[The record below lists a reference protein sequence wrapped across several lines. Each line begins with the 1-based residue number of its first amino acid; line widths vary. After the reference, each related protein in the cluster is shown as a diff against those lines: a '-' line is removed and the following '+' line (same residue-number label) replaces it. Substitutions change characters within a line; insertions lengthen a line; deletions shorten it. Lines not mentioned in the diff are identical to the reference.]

1 MKITDIPVD
10 GYEKVVHATDPASGL
25 NAFIAVHDTT
35 LGPALGGIRMQ
46 PYDSDEACMTDAIR
60 LAKGMTYK
68 AAIAE
73 TGQGGGKA
81 VINHDPNAKTEELF
95 LAMGEFVESLSGL
108 YVAAEDMNMTVANL
122 ETVARK
128 TKHVSG
134 LAIEKGFSG
143 NPSPMT
149 ARGCL
154 IGLKATAKELFGD
167 DSLRDRTIAIQGIG
181 AVGAALA
188 KHCIEAGATVA
199 VSDID
204 QEKVDAFSSETGV
217 IALDNPDAALTCSCD
232 FLSPCARGG
241 LLNDESIPN
250 LQCKA
255 IGGAAN
261 NQLLTDEDGQRLS
274 DRGILYAPD
283 YVINA
288 GGVINLAGEFQP
300 RGYNEAAA
308 RDRCQSIARALE
320 EIFQIARDQ
329 SITTAQ
335 AADHLAEKRIAAGAS
350 HQDNR

>member
-1 MKITDIPVD
+1 MNITEIPVE

-35 LGPALGGIRMQ
+35 LGPALGGIRLQ
-46 PYDSDEACMTDAIR
+46 PYDSHEACMTDAVR

-73 TGQGGGKA
+73 TGQGGGKG
-81 VINHDPNAKTEELF
+81 VINHDPSEKTDELF
-95 LAMGEFVESLSGL
+95 LAMGEFVESLGGL
-108 YVAAEDMNMTVANL
+108 YIAAEDMNMTVANL
-122 ETVARK
+122 ETIAQK
-128 TKHVSG
+128 TKWVSG
-134 LAIEKGFSG
+134 LAVDQGSSG

-149 ARGCL
+149 ALGCL

-167 DSLRDRTIAIQGIG
+167 ESLQDRTIAIQGIG
-181 AVGAALA
+181 AVGGALA
-188 KHCIEAGATVA
+188 KHCIEVGATV
-199 VSDID
+199 SICDID
-204 QEKVDAFSSETGV
+204 QEKVIAFASETGA
-217 IALDNPDAALTCSCD
+217 IPLEGPDAALTYPCD

-241 LLNDESIPN
+241 LLNADSIAS

-261 NQLLTDEDGQRLS
+261 NQLLSDEDGQRLS

-288 GGVINLAGEFQP
+288 GGIINLAGEFQP
-300 RGYNEAAA
+300 GGYSESVA

-320 EIFQIARDQ
+320 EIFQIAKDE
-329 SITTAQ
+329 SISTAQ
-335 AADHLAEKRIAAGAS
+335 AADHLAEKRISDGADS
-350 HQDNR
+350 SC